1 MTLRLRISLGVG
13 LILLLSLGL
22 LGYLGG
28 AVLYQSRLVEINTEL
43 SELADLA
50 AREVVYSLGG
60 PTNQTLRLMAS
71 KSEVFDLRIYSGRG
85 ANPANLIWGPL
96 RVMPSFSFDNLNQS
110 YPFEKDNW
118 LVMNR
123 WIGFPERTLQVG
135 IPLGALYRTLSKYET
150 RIIPLIISISLLAF
164 WLAWA
169 FMGAS
174 LAPLERLT
182 RRVEHLDNT
191 DPVPSTEQQGEVGQL
206 ARALEGSI
214 NALQKTRQAELE
226 FITIASHELRTPVT
240 ALRAELE
247 LALRDRARVNAL
259 PKEERKLLERMF
271 LTVSHL
277 ERLTRNLLILGRVQG
292 LPLKREE
299 VALLALCGDV
309 IDRMQPLAVKKGLD
323 LEFSGRPLSVQGDSI
338 LLSRVLENLI
348 YNAIRYTEEGF
359 VRLSLHPHYLQLE
372 DSGEGLPP
380 EVIAGLLHNPKGD
393 LGIGMRVVREVTLA
407 HGWNL
412 ELENLEKGCR
422 IRIVF
427 DALI

>member
-43 SELADLA
+43 GELTDMA
-50 AREVVYSLGG
+50 AREVAFTWVGLSS
-60 PTNQTLRLMAS
+60 QTLQLMAS
-71 KSEVFDLRIYSGRG
+71 KSEVFDLRIYKGRG
-85 ANPANLIWGPL
+85 VDASKLIWGQL
-96 RVMPSFSFDNLNQS
+96 RMMPEFALDSLNQN
-110 YPFEKDNW
+110 YPFEKDKW

-123 WIGFPERTLQVG
+123 TLNFPDRTIQVG
-135 IPLGALYRTLSKYET
+135 IPLGELYRTLAKYES
-150 RIIPLIISISLLAF
+150 RIIPLIVSISLLAF
-164 WLAWA
+164 WLTWA
-169 FMGAS
+169 FMGRS
-174 LAPLERLT
+174 LRPLERLT
-182 RRVEHLDNT
+182 RRVENLDNN
-191 DPVPSTEQQGEVGQL
+191 DPVPSTHQQGEVGQL

-214 NALQKTRQAELE
+214 NALRQTRQAELE

-277 ERLTRNLLILGRVQG
+277 ERLSRNLLILGRVQG
-292 LPLKREE
+292 LPLKRED
-299 VALLALCGDV
+299 VALFALCGDV
-309 IDRMQPLAVKKGLD
+309 VDRMQPLAVKKGID
-323 LEFSGRPLSVQGDSI
+323 LEFSGGPLQVRGDSI

-348 YNAIRYTEEGF
+348 YNAIRYTEEGY
-359 VRLSLHPHYLQLE
+359 VRLSLHPKYLQLE
-372 DSGEGLPP
+372 DSGEGLPE

-427 DALI
+427 DS

>member
-50 AREVVYSLGG
+50 AREVVYGLDG

-135 IPLGALYRTLSKYET
+135 IPLGELYRTLSKYET
-150 RIIPLIISISLLAF
+150 RIIPLIIGISLLAF
-164 WLAWA
+164 WLTWA
-169 FMGAS
+169 FMGRS

-191 DPVPSTEQQGEVGQL
+191 DPVPSTDQQGEVGQL

-247 LALRDRARVNAL
+247 LALRDRARVHAL
-259 PKEERKLLERMF
+259 PKEERNLLERMF

-299 VALLALCGDV
+299 VALFALCGDV

-348 YNAIRYTEEGF
+348 YNAIRYTEQGF
-359 VRLSLHPHYLQLE
+359 VRLSLHPQYLQLE

-412 ELENLEKGCR
+412 ELENLEQGCR

-427 DALI
+427 DA